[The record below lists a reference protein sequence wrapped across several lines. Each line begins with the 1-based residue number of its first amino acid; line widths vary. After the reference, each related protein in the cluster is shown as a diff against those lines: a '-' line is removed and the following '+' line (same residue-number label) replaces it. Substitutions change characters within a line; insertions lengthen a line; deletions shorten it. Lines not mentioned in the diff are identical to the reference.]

1 MRTTA
6 RTLLLG
12 AIISV
17 QGGHTGSA
25 ARLAAGPAPQHT
37 SSSEATAMKVYRGLP
52 AKGGNSY
59 YAGNRSPLLPSPL
72 IKLPLGRVEARG
84 WLRHQLD
91 LNAEGFSGHLSEI
104 SRFCRFEG
112 NAWTTPGGV
121 GQFGWE
127 EVPYWLKGLVDL
139 GYLTKNPR
147 VQKEA
152 ARWLD
157 SVLASQLP
165 NGYFGTRTNLED
177 SESGTRVLD
186 LWPNMVMLYP
196 LRSFH
201 EATLDARVIPFMTR
215 YFRWQMTLPLDKI
228 YPGSWQKWRAG
239 DNLDSIYWLYN
250 RTGERWLLDLA
261 RVNHERTADWAGDI
275 PTWHGVNLAQS
286 FREPAQYYQQTKD
299 LRYLRA
305 TERVYDTVVG
315 LYGQF
320 PGGLFAADENAR
332 PGFVGPRQ
340 GTETCAMVEMMHSH
354 EMLLGITGD
363 RTWADRAEEVAFN
376 SLPASMTPDL
386 KGLHYLTG
394 ANMVQLDRTGKGGMF
409 DNDGDMLSYNPYQ
422 FRCCQHNVAFGWPY
436 FTERLFMATEGNGL
450 AAALYA
456 PGAVRARVGS
466 GTEVT
471 IEEQTGYP
479 FGEVIDFALSVAA
492 PVRFPLSLRVPRWS
506 ERPAIDVNG
515 RPIALPAGEADWITI
530 ERGWKDGDRVRLR
543 LPMKVRVRTW
553 EASRGA
559 ISVDRGPLTYSLKI
573 GERWERYGESTA
585 WPAFEVFPTTPWN
598 YGLVLND
605 RDPSSSFLEVESV
618 AAKSPLAPQPFT
630 PESAPLILRAQAR
643 RVPQWTQ
650 EPNGLVADLQQ
661 SPVRSDEPIEDVTLI
676 PMGCARL
683 RITAFPRIGSGAD
696 GHTWVEA
703 PPLATASHAWHFMS
717 PIALDDGKVGSS
729 SADTSVPWFMW
740 WDQFGTTEWTQ
751 YAFSAPRRVG
761 WTEIYWAEEAAAGSS
776 GRVPSDVRLITP
788 TDGRVRLPAAC
799 RVLWWDGKQW
809 REAGRLSGAQI
820 QKDRYNRVTFP
831 AVETTAIRLEVQLQP
846 RLAAGI
852 VEWRIGQ

>member
-1 MRTTA
+1 MRTSPIV
-6 RTLLLG
+6 L
-12 AIISV
+12 
-17 QGGHTGSA
+17 
-25 ARLAAGPAPQHT
+25 LAAVILFSQSGRAGPLPRSPMRQAAQRAA
-37 SSSEATAMKVYRGLP
+37 SSEATAMKVYAGLP
-52 AKGGNSY
+52 ASGGNSS
-59 YAGNRSPLLPSPL
+59 YAGNRAPLLPSPL

-91 LNAEGFSGHLSEI
+91 LSAEGFSGHLSEI
-104 SRFCRFEG
+104 SRFCKFDG
-112 NAWTTPGGV
+112 NAWTTPGGA

-139 GYLTKNPR
+139 GYLTGNPR

-152 ARWLD
+152 AGWLD
-157 SVLASQLP
+157 AVLASQFP

-196 LRSFH
+196 LRSLY
-201 EATLDARVIPFMTR
+201 EATGDARVLPFMTR

-250 RTGERWLLDLA
+250 RTGEPWLLDLA

-275 PTWHGVNLAQS
+275 PTWHGVNLSQC

-299 LRYLRA
+299 VRYLKA
-305 TERVYDTVVG
+305 TERVYNTVIG

-340 GTETCAMVEMMHSH
+340 GTETCTMVEMMQSH
-354 EMLLGITGD
+354 EVLLGITGD
-363 RTWADRAEEVAFN
+363 GTWADRTEEVAFN

-386 KGLHYLTG
+386 KGLHYLSA
-394 ANMVQLDRTGKGGMF
+394 ANMIQLDRRGKGIMF

-436 FTERLFMATEGNGL
+436 FAEHLFMATEGNGL

-456 PGAVRARVGS
+456 PGAVTAKVGT

-471 IEEQTGYP
+471 IEERTDYP
-479 FGEVIDFALSVAA
+479 FGDIVELALSSAA
-492 PVRFPLSLRVPRWS
+492 PVRFPLSLRVPRWCD
-506 ERPAIDVNG
+506 RPAIAVNG
-515 RPIALPAGEADWITI
+515 KPVALPTGTAGWITI
-530 ERGWKDGDRVRLR
+530 ERPWKGGDRVRLE

-553 EASRGA
+553 EANQGA
-559 ISVDRGPLTYSLKI
+559 VSVDRGPLTYSLRI
-573 GERWERYGESTA
+573 GERWQQYGDNTT

-598 YGLVLND
+598 YGLVLDD
-605 RDPSSSFLEVESV
+605 RDPAASFEIVP
-618 AAKSPLAPQPFT
+618 AKGPLPLQPFT
-630 PESAPLILRAQAR
+630 ADRAPLILRAKAR
-643 RVPQWTQ
+643 RIPQWKQ
-650 EPNGLVADLQQ
+650 EPNGLVAEIQP

-683 RITAFPRIGSGAD
+683 RITAFPRVGGGPDAHAWD
-696 GHTWVEA
+696 EA

-717 PIALDDGKVGSS
+717 PVALDDGKVGAS

-740 WDQFGTTEWTQ
+740 WDQYGTTEWAQ
-751 YAFSAPRRVG
+751 YDFSAPRRIG
-761 WTEIYWAEEAAAGSS
+761 WTEVYWAEESATRSS
-776 GRVPSDVRLITP
+776 GRVPSDVRLMTP
-788 TDGRVRLPAAC
+788 TDGRVRLPASC
-799 RVLWWDGKQW
+799 RVLWWDGKEW
-809 REAGRLSGAQI
+809 HEAARASGDQI
-820 QKDRYNRVTFP
+820 RKDRFNRITFP
-831 AVETTAIRLEVQLQP
+831 DVETTAIRLEVQLQP

-852 VEWRIGQ
+852 VEWRVGQ